1 MILNAYRSDIPRY
14 VNNFAGRYRVLSHG
28 SHAPMKPR
36 TDEEVNSGEY
46 KFMNI
51 PLYVYSSGAK
61 ADIFPSNKAKE
72 ACSPIYAVK
81 KY

>member
-1 MILNAYRSDIPRY
+1 
-14 VNNFAGRYRVLSHG
+14 
-28 SHAPMKPR
+28 MKPR

-61 ADIFPSNKAKE
+61 AEILPSNNAKE
-72 ACSPIYAVK
+72 MCSPIYAVK
-81 KY
+81 KYW